1 MEFSRK
7 EYCSGLPFSSP
18 EHLPDPGIKR
28 VLQGY
33 KQILYHLNY
42 KEILKESTFEGF
54 SGTLWSVHCS
64 AMSHSLRPGTAACQA
79 SLSNTNSQ
87 SLLKLMSIRLVM
99 PSNHLICHPLLLLQS
114 FPTSGSFP
122 MSQFFVS
129 GSQSIETSPSASVL
143 PMNIQDWFSLG
154 WTGWSPCS
162 PGDFQESSPTPQFKG
177 INSLVLSF
185 LYGPTV
191 ISIHDYW
198 KNHSFGKMDLCWQSN
213 VSAF

>member
-7 EYCSGLPFSSP
+7 EYCRGLPFSSP

-28 VLQGY
+28 VLQGC

-79 SLSNTNSQ
+79 SLSNANSQ

-99 PSNHLICHPLLLLQS
+99 PSNHLICCCPLLLPPS
-114 FPTSGSFP
+114 IFPSIRVFSNDKLILDNF
-122 MSQFFVS
+122 SVFFR
-129 GSQSIETSPSASVL
+129 
-143 PMNIQDWFSLG
+143 
-154 WTGWSPCS
+154 
-162 PGDFQESSPTPQFKG
+162 
-177 INSLVLSF
+177 LSF
-185 LYGPTV
+185 TY
-191 ISIHDYW
+191 
-198 KNHSFGKMDLCWQSN
+198 SFNFFL
-213 VSAF
+213 